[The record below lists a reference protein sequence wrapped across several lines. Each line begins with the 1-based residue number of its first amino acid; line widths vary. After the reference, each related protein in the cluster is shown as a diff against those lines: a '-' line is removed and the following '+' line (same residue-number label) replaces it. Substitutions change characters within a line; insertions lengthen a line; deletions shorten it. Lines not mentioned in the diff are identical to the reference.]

1 LPAKSTKNERNIKP
15 VLSTENL
22 THQDLKQAANSEWK
36 IENSPFERKAFEPL
50 NKTKTVNRK

>member
-1 LPAKSTKNERNIKP
+1 
-15 VLSTENL
+15 LSTENL